1 MASSV
6 AHEFNNLMTVVLANP
21 ERLDSE
27 QDPMRRAKQLSR
39 AQWGAERATKL
50 TDQMLSFARRQFN
63 DNQVLDVNAT
73 IKRCDIILD
82 QMAGSGSTV
91 RLELAPEPLLVSLDA
106 SQLEMALLNLV
117 RNAADASTDG
127 SPVIVSTR
135 RRLQGEPG
143 VEIAVVD
150 QGAGMDDEVIRRAT
164 EPFFTTKG
172 LGKGT
177 GLGLSMVK
185 GFVEQSGG
193 ILEIQSSPG
202 RGTVMRLSFPAAQDA
217 QT

>member
-6 AHEFNNLMTVVLANP
+6 AHEFNNLMTVVLANL
-21 ERLDSE
+21 ERLETE
-27 QDPMRRAKQLSR
+27 QDPTRRTRQVGR
-39 AQWGAERATKL
+39 ARWGAERATKL
-50 TDQMLSFARRQFN
+50 TDQMLSFARRQFH

-73 IKRCDIILD
+73 IAGCDTILD
-82 QMAGSGSTV
+82 QMAGSSSRV
-91 RLELAPEPLLVSLDA
+91 QPDLASESLLVSLDA

-127 SPVIVSTR
+127 GAVIVSTR
-135 RRLQGEPG
+135 TRSRREDNGQVWIE
-143 VEIAVVD
+143 VTVVD
-150 QGAGMDDEVIRRAT
+150 QGSGMDSEVVRRAT
-164 EPFFTTKG
+164 EPFFTTKA

-193 ILEIQSSPG
+193 AFEI
-202 RGTVMRLSFPAAQDA
+202 
-217 QT
+217 